1 MALQVENCDR
11 FHSVCSVTNV
21 AVVFPG
27 GAGTN
32 VVSRKTV
39 SRMSRYRRL
48 LSSLRAEGVESIY
61 SHQLARHAVVS
72 AAQVRRDL
80 MVIGYSGSPNK
91 GYDIE
96 ACIAS
101 IGSFLDGTVSQEV
114 ALVGVGNL
122 GRAVLAHC
130 EDKRSSVAIVAA
142 FDVEPELTDAVVHG
156 VRCFDAAR
164 METLVRDLGIEI
176 AVLTVPGR
184 AAQEAADTLVRAG
197 VKSLISFAPVP
208 LHLSNDIFVEY
219 MDITAALESAAYFA
233 RLGSREEPE
242 ANGGGEIE
250 PMVKKLESLLA
261 RSTMKL
267 EDLALNIGA
276 RVVTPGRAGG
286 TEIAKIYAG
295 DRVSDLLNEASD
307 RTLLVSN
314 LASVQMLRV
323 AELMD
328 VPGIC
333 FVNDVEPDADVVD
346 LARGNGTLLLVSPA
360 GVFETCGLIYRY
372 LSGEKQD

>member
-1 MALQVENCDR
+1 
-11 FHSVCSVTNV
+11 
-21 AVVFPG
+21 
-27 GAGTN
+27 

-48 LSSLRAEGVESIY
+48 LQSLRESGVESIY

-91 GYDIE
+91 GYDVG
-96 ACIAS
+96 ACIDS
-101 IGSFLDGTVSQEV
+101 IGHFLDGTARQEV

-122 GRAVLAHC
+122 GHAVLSHFA
-130 EDKRSSVAIVAA
+130 DKSPSVAIVAA
-142 FDVEPELTDAVVHG
+142 FDVDPELTDTLIHG
-156 VRCFDAAR
+156 VRCVDVSLMAD
-164 METLVRDLGIEI
+164 LVRDLGIEI
-176 AVLTVPGR
+176 AVLTVPGE
-184 AAQEAADTLVRAG
+184 AAQDAADKLVSAG
-197 VKSLISFAPVP
+197 VKSIISFAPTPLAVP
-208 LHLSNDIFVEY
+208 NEIFVEY

-233 RLGSREEPE
+233 RLGGREES
-242 ANGGGEIE
+242 AAGGNGDGDIE

-261 RSTMKL
+261 RSNMKL
-267 EDLALNIGA
+267 EDLATNIGA
-276 RVVTPGRAGG
+276 RMVTAGKPGG
-286 TEIAKIYAG
+286 TTVAKVYAG

-307 RTLLVSN
+307 KTLLVSN

-333 FVNDVEPDADVVD
+333 FVNGVEPDGEMIQ
-346 LARGNGTLLLVSPA
+346 LAEDNATLLMVSPL
-360 GVFETCGLIYRY
+360 GVFETCGLIYQT
-372 LSGEKQD
+372 LDTEHT

>member
-1 MALQVENCDR
+1 
-11 FHSVCSVTNV
+11 
-21 AVVFPG
+21 
-27 GAGTN
+27 

-48 LSSLRAEGVESIY
+48 LQSLRESGVESIY

-91 GYDIE
+91 GYDVA
-96 ACIAS
+96 ACIDS
-101 IGSFLDGTVSQEV
+101 IGSFLDGAARQEV

-122 GRAVLAHC
+122 GHAVLSHFA
-130 EDKRSSVAIVAA
+130 DKSPSVSIVAA
-142 FDVEPELTDAVVHG
+142 FDVDPELTDTLIHG
-156 VRCFDAAR
+156 VRCVDVSLMA
-164 METLVRDLGIEI
+164 ELVRDLSIEI
-176 AVLTVPGR
+176 AVLTVPGE
-184 AAQEAADTLVRAG
+184 AAQDAADKLVSAG
-197 VKSLISFAPVP
+197 VKSIISFAPTPLAVP
-208 LHLSNDIFVEY
+208 NEIFVEY

-233 RLGSREEPE
+233 RLGGREES
-242 ANGGGEIE
+242 AAGGNGDGDIE

-261 RSTMKL
+261 RSNMKL
-267 EDLALNIGA
+267 EDLATNIGA
-276 RVVTPGRAGG
+276 RMVTAGKPGG
-286 TEIAKIYAG
+286 TTVAKVYAG

-307 RTLLVSN
+307 KTLLVSN

-333 FVNDVEPDADVVD
+333 FVNGVEPDAEMIQ
-346 LARGNGTLLLVSPA
+346 LAEDNDTLLMVSPQ
-360 GVFETCGLIYRY
+360 GVFETCGLIYQA
-372 LSGEKQD
+372 LDTEHT

>member
-1 MALQVENCDR
+1 M
-11 FHSVCSVTNV
+11 
-21 AVVFPG
+21 
-27 GAGTN
+27 
-32 VVSRKTV
+32 VSRKTV

-48 LSSLRAEGVESIY
+48 LQSLRESGVESIY

-91 GYDIE
+91 GYDVA
-96 ACIAS
+96 ACIDS
-101 IGSFLDGTVSQEV
+101 IGSFLDGTARQEV

-122 GRAVLAHC
+122 GHAVLSHFA
-130 EDKRSSVAIVAA
+130 EKSPSVAIVAA
-142 FDVEPELTDAVVHG
+142 FDVDPELTETLIHG
-156 VRCFDAAR
+156 VRCVDVSL
-164 METLVRDLGIEI
+164 MEELVRDLSIEI
-176 AVLTVPGR
+176 AVLTVPGE
-184 AAQEAADTLVRAG
+184 AAQDAADKLVSAG
-197 VKSLISFAPVP
+197 VKSIISFAPTP
-208 LHLSNDIFVEY
+208 LALPNEIFVEY

-233 RLGSREEPE
+233 RLGGREES
-242 ANGGGEIE
+242 AAGGNGDGDIE

-261 RSTMKL
+261 RSNMKL
-267 EDLALNIGA
+267 EDLATNIGA
-276 RVVTPGRAGG
+276 RMVTAGKPGG
-286 TEIAKIYAG
+286 TTVAKVYAG

-333 FVNDVEPDADVVD
+333 FVNGVEPDGEMIQ
-346 LARGNGTLLLVSPA
+346 LAEDNDTLLMVSPL
-360 GVFETCGLIYRY
+360 GVFETCGLIYQA
-372 LSGEKQD
+372 LDTEHA

>member
-1 MALQVENCDR
+1 M
-11 FHSVCSVTNV
+11 
-21 AVVFPG
+21 
-27 GAGTN
+27 
-32 VVSRKTV
+32 

-48 LSSLRAEGVESIY
+48 LSSLRAEGLESIY

-80 MVIGYSGSPNK
+80 MVIGYSGSPNR
-91 GYDIE
+91 GYDVD

-122 GRAVLAHC
+122 GRAVLAHF
-130 EDKRSSVAIVAA
+130 EDKRSSAAIVAA
-142 FDVEPELTDAVVHG
+142 FDVKPELTDAVVHG
-156 VRCFDAAR
+156 VRCFDAAQ

-176 AVLTVPGR
+176 GLLTVPGT

-197 VKSLISFAPVP
+197 VKSVISFAPVP
-208 LHLSNDIFVEY
+208 LHLPNDIFVEY

-233 RLGSREEPE
+233 RLGGREEPE
-242 ANGGGEIE
+242 TNGASDIE

-261 RSTMKL
+261 RSKMKL
-267 EDLALNIGA
+267 EDLAHDIGA
-276 RVVTPGRAGG
+276 RIVTPGRPGG
-286 TEIAKIYAG
+286 TEIARIYAG

-307 RTLLVSN
+307 QTLLVSN
-314 LASVQMLRV
+314 LASVQLLRV

-333 FVNDVEPDADVVD
+333 FVDDVEPDADVVE
-346 LARGNGTLLLVSPA
+346 LARQNGTLLLVSPA
-360 GVFETCGLIYRY
+360 GVFETCGLIYQV
-372 LSGEKQD
+372 LAGEKRD

>member
-1 MALQVENCDR
+1 M
-11 FHSVCSVTNV
+11 
-21 AVVFPG
+21 
-27 GAGTN
+27 
-32 VVSRKTV
+32 VSRKTV

-91 GYDIE
+91 GYDVD

-101 IGSFLDGTVSQEV
+101 IGTFLDGTVSQEV

-122 GRAVLAHC
+122 GRAVLAHF
-130 EDKRSSVAIVAA
+130 EDETSSVAIVAA
-142 FDVEPELTDAVVHG
+142 FDVADGLTDTVVHG
-156 VRCFDAAR
+156 VRCFDAGR
-164 METLVRDLGIEI
+164 METLVRDLGLEI
-176 AVLTVPGR
+176 AVLTVPAD

-208 LHLSNDIFVEY
+208 LHLPNDIFVEY

-233 RLGSREEPE
+233 RLGGREELE
-242 ANGGGEIE
+242 TNGAGEIE

-267 EDLALNIGA
+267 EDLARNIGA
-276 RVVTPGRAGG
+276 RVITPGRPGG

-333 FVNDVEPDADVVD
+333 FVNDVEPDSDVVD
-346 LARGNGTLLLVSPA
+346 LARQNGTLLLVSPA
-360 GVFETCGLIYRY
+360 GVFETCGLIYQV

>member
-1 MALQVENCDR
+1 M
-11 FHSVCSVTNV
+11 
-21 AVVFPG
+21 
-27 GAGTN
+27 
-32 VVSRKTV
+32 VSRKTV

-48 LSSLRAEGVESIY
+48 LSSLREEGLESIY

-91 GYDIE
+91 GYDVD

-122 GRAVLAHC
+122 GRAVLAHF
-130 EDKRSSVAIVAA
+130 EDKSSSVAIVAA
-142 FDVEPELTDAVVHG
+142 FDVEAALTDAVVYG
-156 VRCFDAAR
+156 VRCFDARR

-176 AVLTVPGR
+176 AVLTVPGH

-197 VKSLISFAPVP
+197 VKSLISFTPVP
-208 LHLSNDIFVEY
+208 LHLPNDIFVEY

-233 RLGSREEPE
+233 RLGGREEPE
-242 ANGGGEIE
+242 TNGAGDIE

-261 RSTMKL
+261 RSKMKL
-267 EDLALNIGA
+267 EDLAHNIGA
-276 RVVTPGRAGG
+276 RVITPGRPGG

-295 DRVSDLLNEASD
+295 DRVSDLLNEASNK
-307 RTLLVSN
+307 TLLVSN

-333 FVNDVEPDADVVD
+333 FVNDVEPDSDVVD
-346 LARGNGTLLLVSPA
+346 LARRNGTLLLVSPA
-360 GVFETCGLIYRY
+360 GVFETCGLIYQA
-372 LSGEKQD
+372 LAGEKSD

>member
-1 MALQVENCDR
+1 M
-11 FHSVCSVTNV
+11 
-21 AVVFPG
+21 
-27 GAGTN
+27 
-32 VVSRKTV
+32 VSRKTV

-48 LSSLRAEGVESIY
+48 LSSLREEGLESIY

-91 GYDIE
+91 GYDVD

-101 IGSFLDGTVSQEV
+101 IGSFLDGTLSQEV

-122 GRAVLAHC
+122 GRAVLSHF
-130 EDKRSSVAIVAA
+130 EGKSSSA
-142 FDVEPELTDAVVHG
+142 TDALVHG
-156 VRCFDAAR
+156 VRCFAAES
-164 METLVRDLGIEI
+164 MESLVRDLGIEI
-176 AVLTVPGR
+176 AVLTVPGK

-208 LHLSNDIFVEY
+208 LHLPNDIFVEY

-233 RLGSREEPE
+233 RLGGRAEPE
-242 ANGGGEIE
+242 TNGAGEIE

-261 RSTMKL
+261 RSKMKL
-267 EDLALNIGA
+267 EDLAHEIGA
-276 RVVTPGRAGG
+276 RLITPGRPGG
-286 TEIAKIYAG
+286 TEVARIYAG

-307 RTLLVSN
+307 KTLLVSN
-314 LASVQMLRV
+314 LASVQLLRV

-333 FVNDVEPDADVVD
+333 FVNAVEPAADVVD
-346 LARGNGTLLLVSPA
+346 LARQNGTLLLVSPA
-360 GVFETCGLIYRY
+360 GVFETCGLIYQA
-372 LSGEKQD
+372 LSAEKQD